1 MHNIAPPEDKLWII
15 PLGGL
20 GEIGLNMMAL
30 HYGDDIIVIDAG
42 LMFPD
47 EEMLGVDI
55 VVPDVTYLK
64 ENQAR
69 IKGLILTH
77 GHEDHVGALPY
88 LLKQLNPPIFG
99 TQLTLGLIEGKLREH
114 GLWNNTKL
122 NVVKPRQILE
132 FGSFKIEFI
141 RVCHSIVDG
150 VGLGI
155 STPVGNI
162 IHSGDF
168 KLDQTPIDGQ
178 LTDLYK
184 FAEYGERGVLA
195 LFSDSTNAARE
206 GYTLSEREITQ
217 TFEDVFRSASG
228 RIIAATF
235 ASNIH
240 RIQQMVDTAKKANR
254 RICLMGRSIVQNCSV
269 ALRLGYL
276 DIPQGMQIEIKDIPN
291 YPPEELLIITTGSQG
306 EPMSA
311 LSRMAMNDHKQVK
324 VGAGDTVIISAGVI
338 PGNEK
343 PISRIINHFFR
354 RGAKVIYKEVSDIHV
369 SGHACQEELKLLINL
384 VRPQHFIPIHGE
396 YHQMMHHCQLARK
409 LNIPDE
415 NIILATDGDIIE
427 FGRDT
432 TAYIAGRIAAGRVFV
447 DGKGVGD
454 VGDVVLRDRQHLATD
469 GMLVVIIG
477 IDKQTGNIVSGPD
490 IISRG
495 FVYEDESQEFLAE
508 AKQVI
513 MELLDELEVE
523 SKTEWAVV
531 KASIRSVLR
540 KFISKRIARKP
551 MVLPLII
558 EI

>member
-1 MHNIAPPEDKLWII
+1 MHNIAPPKGKLWVI

-30 HYGDDIIVIDAG
+30 HYGDDIIIIDAG

-47 EEMLGVDI
+47 EEMLGVDL
-55 VVPDVTYLK
+55 VVPDIAYLK
-64 ENQAR
+64 ENQTHIR
-69 IKGLILTH
+69 GLILTH
-77 GHEDHVGALPY
+77 GHEDHVGGLPY
-88 LLKQLNPPIFG
+88 LLKQMDIPIYG

-114 GLWNNTKL
+114 GLWGNAKL
-122 NVVKPRQILE
+122 TVVKPRQILKL
-132 FGSFKIEFI
+132 GSFRFEFI

-162 IHSGDF
+162 VHSGDF

-217 TFEDVFRSASG
+217 TFEDIFRKASG

-240 RIQQMVDTAKKANR
+240 RIQQMVDTARKFNR

-276 DIPQGMQIEIKDIPN
+276 DIPAEIQIEIKDIPN

-306 EPMSA
+306 EPLAA

-324 VGAGDTVIISAGVI
+324 VGAGDTIIISAGVI

-354 RGAKVIYKEVSDIHV
+354 RGATVIYEEVSDIHV
-369 SGHACQEELKLLINL
+369 SGHACREELKILINL
-384 VRPQHFIPIHGE
+384 VRPRHFIPVHGE
-396 YHQMMHHCQLARK
+396 YHQLMHHCQLAK
-409 LNIPDE
+409 QLNIPDE
-415 NIILATDGDIIE
+415 HIILARDGDIIE
-427 FGRDT
+427 FGKDS
-432 TAYIAGRIAAGRVFV
+432 AYIAGRIAAGRVFV

-454 VGDVVLRDRQHLATD
+454 VGDVVLRDRQHLGAD

-477 IDKQTGNIVSGPD
+477 IDQQTGNVVSGPD

-508 AKQVI
+508 ARQVI
-513 MELLDELEVE
+513 MDLLDELEVE
-523 SKTEWAVV
+523 SKTEWAVI
-531 KASIRSVLR
+531 KSRIRNVLR

-551 MVLPLII
+551 MILPIII